1 MPNLCQICANWR
13 RLDGVGKRPYKAH
26 GYRSLHNLERLMATI
41 ENRSPY
47 QVTVKN
53 CDDLTKKFSFNK
65 LPGVEAYMATLR
77 QQQRA
82 TW

>member
-1 MPNLCQICANWR
+1 
-13 RLDGVGKRPYKAH
+13 
-26 GYRSLHNLERLMATI
+26 MATI